1 MDDRELD
8 FCIKEFKKS
17 GDSSYFEKI
26 YHHFLPK
33 IYRFLILQVGDKQL
47 TEDLVSEVFLKV
59 YKYVA
64 KVNLN
69 SASIKPW
76 IYKIA
81 KNLLI
86 DFYRKEA
93 RHSRDMSLDNY
104 IEEKQDTG
112 ILDKALIQEKESNFG
127 FIDLEN
133 SEFQNESLLEVL
145 KDLPELQKQVLLLRF
160 VEDLDYRS
168 IGIVLNKNE
177 LAIRAIKYRAISK
190 LKEELLKNKL
200 NSIKKSDGQ

>member
-1 MDDRELD
+1 M
-8 FCIKEFKKS
+8 
-17 GDSSYFEKI
+17 
-26 YHHFLPK
+26 
-33 IYRFLILQVGDKQL
+33 
-47 TEDLVSEVFLKV
+47 
-59 YKYVA
+59 
-64 KVNLN
+64 
-69 SASIKPW
+69 
-76 IYKIA
+76 
-81 KNLLI
+81 I

-93 RHSRDMSLDNY
+93 RHSSDLSLDSY
-104 IEEKQDTG
+104 IEKKQDTD
-112 ILDKALIQEKESNFG
+112 ILDKALIQEKELNFG

-168 IGIVLNKNE
+168 IGIILNKNE

-200 NSIKKSDGQ
+200 NSIKNK